1 MEELLSELKRIKD
14 KVNTEISR
22 IKNSLVYPKELYEAA
37 FHLLSKGGKRL
48 RPFVLIKSTELFSG
62 DVNLALPVAV
72 SVELLHNFTLIHDDI
87 MDQDEMRRGVKTT
100 HVIWGVP
107 IAMTAGDALF
117 ALLFKYLVEELKR
130 KGMEPDKIASIT
142 EIIADGAIKVC
153 EGQTMD
159 VLAQDYIKTEDDY
172 FEMVSKKTSTLFRI
186 SAMLGGLVAG
196 ADEKSQELLSLYGEN
211 LGISFQIAD
220 DILGLVGDPKITGKP
235 LGSDLR
241 EGKRTIIVL
250 HALKSL
256 SKTNKMKIKAVL
268 GNRNVSETQILE
280 VIDILKQAGS
290 IDYAR
295 EKARK
300 FAEKAVE
307 YLSNLP
313 DNDHRKYLEM
323 LAKFTYTRQM

>member
-1 MEELLSELKRIKD
+1 MEELLSELGRIKNR
-14 KVNTEISR
+14 VNTEIFR
-22 IKNSLVYPKELYEAA
+22 IKNSLKYPKELYDAV
-37 FHLLSKGGKRL
+37 FHLLSRGGKRL

-62 DVNLALPVAV
+62 DTDLALPVAV
-72 SVELLHNFTLIHDDI
+72 SIELLHNFTLIHDDI

-100 HVIWGVP
+100 HVIWGIP

-117 ALLFKYLVEELKR
+117 ALLFKYLVEELER
-130 KGMEPDKIASIT
+130 KGMKADKIATIT
-142 EIIADGAIKVC
+142 RMIADAAIKVC

-159 VLAQDYIKTEDDY
+159 VLAQDYIRTESDY

-186 SAMLGGLVAG
+186 SAMLGGLIAN
-196 ADEKSQELLSLYGEN
+196 ASEESQELLGLYGEN

-241 EGKRTIIVL
+241 EGKRTIILL
-250 HALKSL
+250 HAMQSL
-256 SKTNKMKIKAVL
+256 DETYKMKVNAVL
-268 GNRNVSETQILE
+268 GNRNVSEEQILE

-295 EKARK
+295 EKAK
-300 FAEKAVE
+300 IFAEKAID
-307 YLSNLP
+307 YLNNLP
-313 DNDHRKYLEM
+313 NNDHRKYLEM
-323 LAKFTYTRQM
+323 LARFAYIRQM